1 MYLFHVTCCTTC
13 CTCSV
18 DPNGS
23 CICTWVL
30 ITCLVVKYYSSIG
43 YKVLLNRYANCVLKS
58 ESKPLP
64 KWAPK
69 VSLKLVPHAHV
80 CVVRG
85 KLGIC
90 TRTGTIVPVW
100 VL

>member
-1 MYLFHVTCCTTC
+1 MHLEKYFETA
-13 CTCSV
+13 SEM
-18 DPNGS
+18 GS
-23 CICTWVL
+23 QNEPQTRAHAL
-30 ITCLVVKYYSSIG
+30 I
-43 YKVLLNRYANCVLKS
+43 
-58 ESKPLP
+58 
-64 KWAPK
+64 
-69 VSLKLVPHAHV
+69 

>member
-1 MYLFHVTCCTTC
+1 MRLEKRFETT
-13 CTCSV
+13 SEM
-18 DPNGS
+18 G
-23 CICTWVL
+23 
-30 ITCLVVKYYSSIG
+30 
-43 YKVLLNRYANCVLKS
+43 S
-58 ESKPLP
+58 ESEPQTRT
-64 KWAPK
+64 
-69 VSLKLVPHAHV
+69 HAHI

>member
-1 MYLFHVTCCTTC
+1 MHAWRVRGCTPR
-13 CTCSV
+13 SMH
-18 DPNGS
+18 
-23 CICTWVL
+23 
-30 ITCLVVKYYSSIG
+30 
-43 YKVLLNRYANCVLKS
+43 AACVGASRQSMGS
-58 ESKPLP
+58 ESEPQTRT
-64 KWAPK
+64 
-69 VSLKLVPHAHV
+69 HAHI

>member
-1 MYLFHVTCCTTC
+1 MRLEKHFET
-13 CTCSV
+13 
-18 DPNGS
+18 
-23 CICTWVL
+23 
-30 ITCLVVKYYSSIG
+30 
-43 YKVLLNRYANCVLKS
+43 AS
-58 ESKPLP
+58 EMDSQSEPQTRT
-64 KWAPK
+64 
-69 VSLKLVPHAHV
+69 HALV